1 MELGN
6 ELEAP
11 CKVMV
16 LMSTYNGQRYLQ
28 EQLDSIYRQKDVVCS
43 VYVRDDGSSD
53 GTCNLLEW
61 EQERGALK
69 WYAGRNLGPAGS
81 FWDLL
86 LHAPQSEWYAF
97 ADQDDVWLEDKLES
111 AISRMDKEQCMPCLY
126 FGQTQLV
133 DEELNPLK
141 SVVIHPR
148 LTYGEALMS
157 QFVGGCTMVFNHA
170 LREKLLAYTPTY
182 MRMHDVW
189 VYDVALAI
197 GAQVCFDAVPHILYR
212 QHSSNAVGQLDSVTF
227 RWRERMGRLRRY
239 ERIRSRLAE
248 ELWNGYADQM
258 LPENRNL
265 TRKVMNYR
273 NGLNKVHLLVS
284 GDLNCGNRMVAW
296 MGKLSIL
303 FNLF

>member
-11 CKVMV
+11 YKVMV
-16 LMSTYNGQRYLQ
+16 LMSTYNGQRYLL
-28 EQLDSIYRQKDVVCS
+28 EQLDSIYRQKNVVCS

-53 GTCNLLEW
+53 ETCRFLEQ
-61 EQERGALK
+61 EQERGALN
-69 WYAGRNLGPAGS
+69 WYSGRNLGPAGS

-86 LHAPQSEWYAF
+86 HRVPQSEWYAF

-111 AISRMDKEQCMPCLY
+111 AVSCMENKNDVPCLY

-133 DEELNPLK
+133 DKDLNPLTN
-141 SVVIHPR
+141 VVLRPR

-170 LREKLLAYTPTY
+170 LREKLLDYTPLY

-189 VYDVALAI
+189 IYDVALAI
-197 GAQVCFDAVPHILYR
+197 GANVCFDAVPHILYR
-212 QHSSNAVGQLDSVTF
+212 QHSSNAVGQMNSVVF
-227 RWRERMGRLRRY
+227 RWRERIGRLRRH

-258 LPENRNL
+258 TPENRNL
-265 TRKVMNYR
+265 TCKVMNYR
-273 NGLNKVHLLVS
+273 SGVNKVHLLVS
-284 GDLNCGNRMVAW
+284 GDLDCGNRLVTW

>member
-1 MELGN
+1 MELEN

-11 CKVMV
+11 YKVMV
-16 LMSTYNGQRYLQ
+16 LMSTYNGQPYLQ
-28 EQLDSIYRQKDVVCS
+28 EQLDSIYRQKDVICS
-43 VYVRDDGSSD
+43 VCVRDDGSSD
-53 GTCNLLEW
+53 GTCNLLER

-69 WYAGRNLGPAGS
+69 WYAGSNLGPAGS

-111 AISRMDKEQCMPCLY
+111 AIFRMGKEQSVPCLY

-170 LREKLLAYTPTY
+170 LREKLLAYIPTY

-189 VYDVALAI
+189 IYDVALAI
-197 GAQVCFDAVPHILYR
+197 GANVCFDAVPHILYR
-212 QHSSNAVGQLDSVTF
+212 QHSSNAVGQMNSVVF
-227 RWRERMGRLRRY
+227 RWRERIGRLRRN

-258 LPENRNL
+258 TPENRNL
-265 TRKVMNYR
+265 TCKVMNYR
-273 NGLNKVHLLVS
+273 SGVNKVRLLVS
-284 GDLNCGNRMVAW
+284 GDLDCGNRLVAW

>member
-1 MELGN
+1 M
-6 ELEAP
+6 
-11 CKVMV
+11 
-16 LMSTYNGQRYLQ
+16 
-28 EQLDSIYRQKDVVCS
+28 
-43 VYVRDDGSSD
+43 
-53 GTCNLLEW
+53 
-61 EQERGALK
+61 K

-170 LREKLLAYTPTY
+170 LRENYWLIRRHTCECTMFGCMMWL
-182 MRMHDVW
+182 
-189 VYDVALAI
+189 
-197 GAQVCFDAVPHILYR
+197 
-212 QHSSNAVGQLDSVTF
+212 
-227 RWRERMGRLRRY
+227 WR
-239 ERIRSRLAE
+239 
-248 ELWNGYADQM
+248 
-258 LPENRNL
+258 
-265 TRKVMNYR
+265 
-273 NGLNKVHLLVS
+273 
-284 GDLNCGNRMVAW
+284 
-296 MGKLSIL
+296 
-303 FNLF
+303 

>member
-1 MELGN
+1 M
-6 ELEAP
+6 
-11 CKVMV
+11 
-16 LMSTYNGQRYLQ
+16 
-28 EQLDSIYRQKDVVCS
+28 
-43 VYVRDDGSSD
+43 
-53 GTCNLLEW
+53 
-61 EQERGALK
+61 
-69 WYAGRNLGPAGS
+69 
-81 FWDLL
+81 
-86 LHAPQSEWYAF
+86 
-97 ADQDDVWLEDKLES
+97 
-111 AISRMDKEQCMPCLY
+111 Y

-227 RWRERMGRLRRY
+227 RWRERMGRLRRH